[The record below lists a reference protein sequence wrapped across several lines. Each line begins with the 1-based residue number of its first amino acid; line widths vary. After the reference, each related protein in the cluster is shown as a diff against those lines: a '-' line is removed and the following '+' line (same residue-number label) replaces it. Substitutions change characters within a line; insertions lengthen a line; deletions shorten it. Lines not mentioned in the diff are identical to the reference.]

1 MLAQQ
6 EDNSINELSD
16 PDPSVHLSDNNEA
29 VQFKSR
35 RSLFTSL
42 NTGSMQAIRK
52 SIPEYDSFD
61 VVCIIET
68 LLMNCML
75 HFRLLNDRYSA
86 TAWKSWA
93 SRNLFL
99 INDSN
104 R

>member
-52 SIPEYDSFD
+52 SNQFPSMTVSTWY
-61 VVCIIET
+61 V
-68 LLMNCML
+68 L
-75 HFRLLNDRYSA
+75 
-86 TAWKSWA
+86 
-93 SRNLFL
+93 
-99 INDSN
+99 
-104 R
+104 